1 MKNPAFEQPF
11 KSARTNSRSLLFR
24 SRRCGRLYRPGSL
37 SGLASSSM
45 DMQTWHV
52 VPRILS
58 MCCTPWR
65 PDPFSAWPGIS
76 EKARMISGIRKQQPG
91 LDRFYNELS
100 ANPARID
107 EQTRDHYAA
116 LYAR

>member
-24 SRRCGRLYRPGSL
+24 SRRCGRLCRPGSL

-45 DMQTWHV
+45 DMQTWRV

-65 PDPFSAWPGIS
+65 PNPFSAWPGML
-76 EKARMISGIRKQQPG
+76 EKGAHDQR
-91 LDRFYNELS
+91 
-100 ANPARID
+100 NPQATAWAAWKAK
-107 EQTRDHYAA
+107 EGSTRC
-116 LYAR
+116 